1 MVYLVWGLVGMG
13 VVVGIALG
21 ATLGIRM
28 DLGKMSDGTMLV
40 GYTGEEDDGAH
51 LFLNLAGILKIFRF
65 CAVQYAALRAGQA
78 VKENKNDQEER
89 TRCSRPPK
97 TWIKSAQMK
106 NCLSA
111 R

>member
-1 MVYLVWGLVGMG
+1 MVYLIWGLVGMG

-51 LFLNLAGILKIFRF
+51 LFLNLDNGFAEKIPVIQRDIQ
-65 CAVQYAALRAGQA
+65 VLNHRVSDIETY
-78 VKENKNDQEER
+78 EHER
-89 TRCSRPPK
+89 S
-97 TWIKSAQMK
+97 
-106 NCLSA
+106 
-111 R
+111 